1 MTEIDQIDG
10 IPHGIDREAWL
21 QLKKLDILYSY
32 ANLSVL
38 INLVGAVTVAVF
50 LRSVVA
56 QAPLTIWF
64 VFGLTLAGARI
75 AFRQSYDTQRHL
87 RGERIDIDRWRH
99 IYLVITILT
108 GLHWGLMSALIY
120 PADSLT
126 HQLFVTFILA
136 GVTAASVP
144 IYSTGSLSFAGFII
158 PALLPLAARF
168 FYHFEEPYMAM
179 GVMVVLF
186 AMALLVA
193 AAQTGAIIRTNMAL
207 SHALHHQ
214 ATHDS
219 LVGLVNHGEFQRRL
233 QTVAGISKSRGRPFA
248 LIFLDLDFFK
258 AVNDAGGHSVGDRIL
273 VEIGNILR
281 QKVRKADTA
290 ARVGGDEFAVIL
302 EDCGAVEA
310 QRVSSDILTS
320 ISSFVLRYEDESFR
334 VGASIGVA
342 FSELGANSASQMLR
356 AADQACYSAKEAG
369 RNRIELVRASE
380 GMDSTGRFE
389 LLRDLAGRTD
399 RMRAPID

>member
-1 MTEIDQIDG
+1 MTGSDKIGG

-38 INLVGAVTVAVF
+38 INLVGAVTVAAF
-50 LRSVVA
+50 LRTEVA
-56 QAPLTIWF
+56 QAPLTVWF
-64 VFGLTLAGARI
+64 LFGLTLAGARI
-75 AFRQSYDTQRHL
+75 ASRHQYDTQRHL
-87 RGERIDIDRWRH
+87 RGERIDISRWRYV
-99 IYLVITILT
+99 YLVITILT

-126 HQLFVTFILA
+126 HQLFVTFIVA

-144 IYSTGSLSFAGFII
+144 VYSTGSLSFAGFVI

-179 GVMVVLF
+179 SVMIVLF
-186 AMALLVA
+186 ALALLVA
-193 AAQTGAIIRTNMAL
+193 AAQTGSIIRSNMAL

-233 QTVAGISKSRGRPFA
+233 QTVAGISKAGNRPFA
-248 LIFLDLDFFK
+248 LIFIDLDLFK
-258 AVNDAGGHSVGDRIL
+258 RVNDAGGHSVGDRFL

-302 EDCGAVEA
+302 EDCGADEA
-310 QRVSSDILTS
+310 QRVSSDILRA
-320 ISSFVLRYEDESFR
+320 ISSFVLQYEGESFR

-342 FSELGANSASQMLR
+342 FSDSGGHSASQMLR
-356 AADQACYSAKEAG
+356 AADQACYAAKEAG
-369 RNRIELVRASE
+369 RNRIEVVKASE

-389 LLRDLAGRTD
+389 LLRDLAGMTD
-399 RMRAPID
+399 RVRPAID

>member
-1 MTEIDQIDG
+1 MAETDQIDG
-10 IPHGIDREAWL
+10 IPHGLDREAWL
-21 QLKKLDILYSY
+21 QLKKLDILYGY

-50 LRSVVA
+50 LRSMVEKV
-56 QAPLTIWF
+56 PLTIWF
-64 VFGLTLAGARI
+64 VFGLTLAGARV
-75 AFRQSYDTQRHL
+75 AFRHHYDTQRHF
-87 RGERIDIDRWRH
+87 RGERIDVDRWRR
-99 IYLVITILT
+99 IYLVITIMT

-126 HQLFVTFILA
+126 HQLFVAFILA

-144 IYSTGSLSFAGFII
+144 LYSTGGLSFAGFVI

-168 FYHFEEPYMAM
+168 FYHFEEPYLAM
-179 GVMVVLF
+179 SVMIVLF
-186 AMALLVA
+186 ALALLVA
-193 AAQTGAIIRTNMAL
+193 AAQTGAIIRSNMAL
-207 SHALHHQ
+207 SHALYHQ

-233 QTVAGISKSRGRPFA
+233 ETVAGISQSRRRPFA
-248 LIFLDLDFFK
+248 LIFLDLDLFK
-258 AVNDAGGHSVGDRIL
+258 AVNDVGGHSVGDQFL

-281 QKVRKADTA
+281 RKVRKADTA

-302 EDCGAVEA
+302 EDCGAEEA
-310 QRVSSDILTS
+310 QRVSSSILHS
-320 ISSFVLRYEDESFR
+320 ISSFVLQYDGESFR

-369 RNRIELVRASE
+369 RNRIEVVKASE
-380 GMDSTGRFE
+380 GIDSSGRFE
-389 LLRDLAGRTD
+389 RLRDLAGMTD
-399 RMRAPID
+399 RMRAAID